1 MQFSL
6 PHGAPAMIAAA
17 ALALGSVGCASKGF
31 VRKTV
36 SPVEQ
41 RVGEVENTTASNT
54 SKIESLDEKV
64 DRDVSRLDERTRAAQ
79 GRADEA
85 ATLAERAGG
94 EASKAGERANSAFG
108 LAEQGNRRV
117 DGLETTVANLDN
129 YKMASSESIQFGFD
143 KAELTPESKT
153 QLDGIGSQ
161 LAGKTNYALEIR
173 GYTDTAGNPEYN
185 LDLSKRRSE
194 AVVRYLT
201 VEHKVPM
208 FRIHNVGLGE
218 AEPTAENK
226 TREGR
231 EKNRR
236 VEVKLF
242 VADVELTSRQ
252 ISDASA
258 STTAQR

>member
-6 PHGAPAMIAAA
+6 LHGAPALIAAA

-41 RVGEVENTTASNT
+41 RVGEVETKTATNS
-54 SKIESLDEKV
+54 SQIETLDEKV
-64 DRDVSRLDERTRAAQ
+64 ERDVSRLDERTRAAQ

-85 ATLAERAGG
+85 ATLAGRAGDQAG
-94 EASKAGERANSAFG
+94 KAGERADSAMG

-129 YKMASSESIQFGFD
+129 YKMVSSEAIQFGFD
-143 KAELTPESKT
+143 KAELTPESKG
-153 QLDGIGSQ
+153 QLDSIGSK

-173 GYTDTAGNPEYN
+173 GYTDTVGNPEYN
-185 LDLSKRRSE
+185 LALSKRRSE
-194 AVVRYLT
+194 AVVRYLS
-201 VEHKVPM
+201 VEHKVPL
-208 FRIHNVGLGE
+208 FRIHNAGLGA
-218 AEPTAENK
+218 AEPAAENK

-231 EKNRR
+231 QQNRR

-242 VADVELTSRQ
+242 VADVDLGSRQ
-252 ISDASA
+252 LSDAG